1 MFLKNPQDLENF
13 RCMSWPFF
21 RPFVFAAYFPA
32 NELIKSPK
40 KLFPEIWYASHGFTI
55 YVDTKISVKLRA
67 GRPDKN
73 LGSPGPSVP
82 SDEARPVRENNCFGS
97 DRVARFETCCT
108 GR

>member
-13 RCMSWPFF
+13 RCMSWPCF
-21 RPFVFAAYFPA
+21 RPFVLAAYFPA

-67 GRPDKN
+67 GRLDKN
-73 LGSPGPSVP
+73 LGSPGP
-82 SDEARPVRENNCFGS
+82 REQLLWAGS
-97 DRVARFETCCT
+97 GRVARFKAWCVIPS
-108 GR
+108 GISS